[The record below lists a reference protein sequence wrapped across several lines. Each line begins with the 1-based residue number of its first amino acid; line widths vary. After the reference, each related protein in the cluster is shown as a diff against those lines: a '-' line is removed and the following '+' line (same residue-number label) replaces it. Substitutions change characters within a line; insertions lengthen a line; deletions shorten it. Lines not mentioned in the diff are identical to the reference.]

1 MKRCIISGK
10 VVDRNPGGPGVW
22 SVSFLDE
29 DDVSIFTDEGKFKE
43 RPDCTNLLMEY
54 VAAANAILI
63 HLERYPEDSNLMI
76 QTKSSHLVSQM
87 LGKWKMQSGTSSSKI
102 KDRIESLIKTF
113 NLDVT
118 WSKIV

>member
-22 SVSFLDE
+22 SVSFLE
-29 DDVSIFTDEGKFKE
+29 DGDVPTLTDEGRFKE

-63 HLERYPEDSNLMI
+63 HLERYPEDPSLII
-76 QTKSSHLVSQM
+76 QTKSAHLVSQM
-87 LGKWKMQSGTSSSKI
+87 LGKWKMQSGASSKI
-102 KDRIESLIKTF
+102 KERIESLIKTF
-113 NLDVT
+113 DLDVT
-118 WSKIV
+118 WSKIA